1 MGRPIG
7 INETAAT
14 VEPFEDFVRATR
26 LRLTGLAYSLT
37 GDRTI
42 AEDIVQEALLA
53 THRSWTEVDQPLAYA
68 RRAVTNL
75 CASRVRRL
83 GRERRAL
90 GRWFGQ
96 RSDAYNELEPADAE
110 FWRAVGSLPTRQREV
125 IALHYVEDLP
135 VAEIATALEISPGTV
150 KSTLHDARRS
160 LAATLRLT
168 DGEEEA

>member
-1 MGRPIG
+1 M
-7 INETAAT
+7 
-14 VEPFEDFVRATR
+14 EPFEDFVRDAR

-42 AEDIVQEALLA
+42 AEDIVQEALLS
-53 THRSWTEVDQPLAYA
+53 THRSWTEVEQPLAYA

-90 GRWFGQ
+90 TRWFGQ
-96 RSDAYNELEPADAE
+96 RSAVYTELEPADAE
-110 FWRAVGSLPTRQREV
+110 FWRAVGALPVRQREV
-125 IALHYVEDLP
+125 IALHYVEDLS
-135 VAEIATALEISPGTV
+135 VVDIATALEISPGTV
-150 KSTLHDARRS
+150 KSTLHEARRS

-168 DGEEEA
+168 NGEEEA

>member
-1 MGRPIG
+1 M
-7 INETAAT
+7 
-14 VEPFEDFVRATR
+14 EPFEDFVRDAR

-42 AEDIVQEALLA
+42 AEDIVQEALLS
-53 THRSWTEVDQPLAYA
+53 THRSWTAVEQPLAYA

-90 GRWFGQ
+90 TRWFGQ
-96 RSDAYNELEPADAE
+96 RSAVYTELEPADAE
-110 FWRAVGSLPTRQREV
+110 FWRAVGALPVRQREV
-125 IALHYVEDLP
+125 IALHYVEDLS
-135 VAEIATALEISPGTV
+135 VVDIAAALEISPGTV
-150 KSTLHDARRS
+150 KSTLHEARRS

-168 DGEEEA
+168 NGEEEA

>member
-1 MGRPIG
+1 M
-7 INETAAT
+7 
-14 VEPFEDFVRATR
+14 EPFEDFVRDAR

-42 AEDIVQEALLA
+42 AEDIVQEALLS
-53 THRSWTEVDQPLAYA
+53 THRSWTEVEQPLAYA

-90 GRWFGQ
+90 TRWFGQ
-96 RSDAYNELEPADAE
+96 RSAVYTELEPADAE
-110 FWRAVGSLPTRQREV
+110 FWRAVGALPVRQREV
-125 IALHYVEDLP
+125 IALHYVEDLS
-135 VAEIATALEISPGTV
+135 VVDIAAALEISPGTV
-150 KSTLHDARRS
+150 KSTLHEARRS

-168 DGEEEA
+168 NGEEEA